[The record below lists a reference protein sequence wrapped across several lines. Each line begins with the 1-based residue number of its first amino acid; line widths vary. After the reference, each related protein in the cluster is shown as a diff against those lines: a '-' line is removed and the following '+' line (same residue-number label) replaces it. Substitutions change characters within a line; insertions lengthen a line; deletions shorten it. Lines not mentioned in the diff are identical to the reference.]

1 VAIPALFIATPAV
14 LYYGI
19 LFNYLV
25 NLPMMDD
32 YVVLL
37 QFLNKMTQLKGATA
51 KFSFF
56 IAAQDHEYK
65 LYLVHGVAWA
75 QFAAL
80 GHVNFTQIL
89 LSGDGAILA
98 LAWLVWSMFLPDQKD
113 LPKRLALFVPV
124 AWLLFQLGYWET
136 LNWAMAS
143 LANLWVI
150 AFSLGTIQCLLR
162 PTRRAYACGLILY
175 VLAIASLGNGFLTLP
190 VGLLILA
197 TRRQYARAVGLLA
210 VSAVCIAAYAYHYD
224 PMSSQ
229 GVPHGSVFTAL
240 MHMRPDYVIAFIG
253 NASAIGNASPVFARI
268 SLAFGMML
276 LLFFAWMAKRG
287 YMRRNPAVANSVL
300 FVLLTAVGVAGMRS
314 DLGLTQSQSSRYA
327 IYGALLLIFA
337 WSALAEEFLQ
347 NRSEPLLNNNPYV
360 AATGLVILFGLCT
373 DYFGYQ
379 FLAQRR
385 SDTIQWMAA
394 YERTAASPSPEGP
407 DPQANPESDIMRGY
421 RVRDGGI
428 LNESIRLHVY
438 SPPVL

>member
-1 VAIPALFIATPAV
+1 VAIPALFITIPAV

-19 LFNYLV
+19 LFNHLA

-32 YVVLL
+32 YVVIL
-37 QFLNKMTQLKGATA
+37 QFLNKITQLKGATA
-51 KFSFF
+51 KFCFL

-65 LYLVHGVAWA
+65 LYFVHGVAWA

-80 GHVNFTQIL
+80 GHVNFTQISL
-89 LSGDGAILA
+89 LGDSAVLA

-113 LPKRLALFVPV
+113 LAKRLALFVPV

-143 LANLWVI
+143 LVNLWVI
-150 AFSLGTIQCLLR
+150 AFSLATIQCLLR
-162 PTRRAYACGLILY
+162 PTRRAYGCGLILY
-175 VLAIASLGNGFLTLP
+175 VLAIAALGNGFLTLP

-240 MHMRPDYVIAFIG
+240 RHMRPDYVIAFVG
-253 NASAIGNASPVFARI
+253 NASAIGNASPVYARI
-268 SLAFGMML
+268 SLAFGAML
-276 LLFFAWMAKRG
+276 VLLFAWMAKRG
-287 YMRRNPAVANSVL
+287 YARRNPAIPNSVL

-337 WSALAEEFLQ
+337 WSAIAEEFLQ
-347 NRSEPLLNNNPYV
+347 NRSEPLLNNNPYLV
-360 AATGLVILFGLCT
+360 VTGMVVLFGLCT
-373 DYFGYQ
+373 DNFGYQ
-379 FLAQRR
+379 FLAQRE
-385 SDTIQWMAA
+385 SDTVKWMAA
-394 YERTAASPSPEGP
+394 YERTAASQSPEGP

-421 RVRDGGI
+421 RVRDGAI

-438 SPPVL
+438 APPEL